1 MHLYWNKLSFN
12 AVWDANWII
21 TNLLPQVCYLY
32 GEITPPEG
40 VDVPIVPPHSAITM
54 YVTWTIP
61 DCISYM
67 LNNELDA
74 SFSLERKIN
83 WGVAFLARVD
93 DGNETFGLNEHSLP
107 TETFAQNSNN
117 VAVSNGSTVLF
128 KSDFST
134 VVSIN
139 HTKNTAVISY
149 AQIPNSNYVLS
160 DFAELYALLSNDL
173 MEKLDVNSSKDI
185 KVIDQNRVLLTSA
198 NSELH
203 FAPLDAENGK
213 YFIGA
218 EVHFISDKM
227 PELNEF
233 NFDMT
238 YKTDGKD
245 SETMR
250 ITAVRDE
257 SVYFKAHAET
267 ATPRIVKTKENVTLT
282 ANQISPDAKYIWHNQ
297 AGDVIGEGEQITL
310 TPDVSQTY
318 QIEVEEID
326 NGFKSYDEV
335 DVIAVDG
342 VIKSLA
348 PNPANDYVTVS
359 YLLSDNA
366 TDAAIQISDMYGNIS
381 ASYPLLTTQTEKQIP
396 LSGLMPGT
404 YLVKLLISGTVVDS
418 KQFLKQ

>member
-1 MHLYWNKLSFN
+1 MRSFTSVLSN
-12 AVWDANWII
+12 TWGLVAEHKTPIGI
-21 TNLLPQVCYLY
+21 SYR
-32 GEITPPEG
+32 ITPPEG
-40 VDVPIVPPHSAITM
+40 LPIYLNPVNQKPTADDYLFQLPDNTSYTQMIARAFTNPVNLNWWFTIMAVADEKNGTTPDFSNIMPLSNWGKLAQSYNSIAVGNGNALLLAKNYHNVFAIVPVMNTPFSIRVNQLTTEGGF
-54 YVTWTIP
+54 V
-61 DCISYM
+61 
-67 LNNELDA
+67 LN
-74 SFSLERKIN
+74 
-83 WGVAFLARVD
+83 
-93 DGNETFGLNEHSLP
+93 
-107 TETFAQNSNN
+107 
-117 VAVSNGSTVLF
+117 
-128 KSDFST
+128 
-134 VVSIN
+134 
-139 HTKNTAVISY
+139 
-149 AQIPNSNYVLS
+149 
-160 DFAELYALLSNDL
+160 DFAEVNVLLSNDL
-173 MEKLDVNSSKDI
+173 MAKLDLRKSGVKKVNE
-185 KVIDQNRVLLTSA
+185 NTVLLSSA
-198 NSELH
+198 DTEL
-203 FAPLDAENGK
+203 FFNPVTDENGL
-213 YFIGA
+213 YFAGA

-233 NFDMT
+233 DFDMSLAT
-238 YKTDGKD
+238 NGELDQ
-245 SETMR
+245 SMR
-250 ITAVRDE
+250 ISAVRDE

-267 ATPRIVKTKENVTLT
+267 ATPRIVKTKENVTIT

-348 PNPANDYVTVS
+348 SNPANDYVTVS
-359 YLLSDNA
+359 YLLSDNV
-366 TDAAIQISDMYGNIS
+366 TDAVIQISDMYGNIS